1 MTDVLN
7 RKSYLEEDI
16 LPSVS
21 IDCIIFGLDEGSL
34 KVLLLQR
41 AIEPSYGNWA
51 LPGGFV
57 LEQEDLDLAA
67 RRTLEATTGM
77 TNVFMEQVQAFGR
90 VNRFPLRRVVTIAY
104 YALINNIHGNLRAGP
119 DASDVQWYDIK
130 EVPDLVFD
138 HREILSA
145 ALNTLRA
152 KVRREPI
159 GFELLPPKFT
169 LTELQ
174 GLYEAVLDTTFD
186 TRNFRKKL
194 LKMNLLVELDERQ
207 TGVPH
212 RAARLYS
219 FNRESYENLK
229 EKGFVFEL

>member
-7 RKSYLEEDI
+7 RKSYPEKDI
-16 LPSVS
+16 LDTLS
-21 IDCIIFGLDEGSL
+21 IDCIIFGLDDSRL
-34 KVLLLQR
+34 KVLLLER
-41 AIEPSYGNWA
+41 AIEPSLGLWA

-57 LEQEDLDLAA
+57 LEQEDLDMAA

-77 TNVFMEQVQAFGR
+77 TRVFMEQVQAFGR
-90 VNRFPLRRVVTIAY
+90 VNRFPGRRVVTIAY
-104 YALINNIHGNLRAGP
+104 YALIKSLHGNLRAGP
-119 DASDVQWYDIK
+119 DATDVQWFDVQK
-130 EVPDLVFD
+130 TPELVFD
-138 HREILSA
+138 HQEILEA
-145 ALNTLRA
+145 ALATLRT

-159 GFELLPPKFT
+159 GFELLPQKFT
-169 LTELQ
+169 LSELQ

-219 FNRESYENLK
+219 FNRDSYENLK
-229 EKGFVFEL
+229 EKGFIFEL

>member
-7 RKSYLEEDI
+7 RNSYPEKDI
-16 LPSVS
+16 LSSVS
-21 IDCIIFGLDEGSL
+21 IDCIIFGLDEGRL
-34 KVLLLQR
+34 KVLLVER
-41 AIEPSYGNWA
+41 AIEPSFGLWA

-57 LEQEDLDLAA
+57 LEQEDLDVAA

-77 TNVFMEQVQAFGR
+77 TNVFMEQVQAFGK
-90 VNRFPLRRVVTIAY
+90 VGRFPWRRVVTIAY
-104 YALINNIHGNLRAGP
+104 YALIKSIHGNLRAGP
-119 DASDVQWYDIK
+119 DASDVRWFDVKQ
-130 EVPDLVFD
+130 VPELVFD
-138 HREILSA
+138 HRQILHA
-145 ALNTLRA
+145 ALSTLRT

-159 GFELLPPKFT
+159 GFELLPQKFT
-169 LTELQ
+169 LSELQ

-219 FNRESYENLK
+219 FNRESYESLK
-229 EKGFVFEL
+229 EKGFIFEL